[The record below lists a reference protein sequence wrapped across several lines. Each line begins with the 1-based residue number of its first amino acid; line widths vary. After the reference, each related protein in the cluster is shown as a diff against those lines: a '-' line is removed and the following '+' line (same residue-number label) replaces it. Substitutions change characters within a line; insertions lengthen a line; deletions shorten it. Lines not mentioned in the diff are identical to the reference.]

1 MVNLSVNIANIALP
15 QAQIALGLADT
26 QRQWIISGY
35 TLAFAALL
43 LLGGRLGDLFE
54 RRRMLVIGLLG
65 FALASALAG
74 AAWSFPVLIA
84 GRVLQGASGAVLAPA
99 TLSILATTF
108 TEPGERARAFGVFSA
123 ISGAGAGIGLLA
135 GGALTRFLSWRWC
148 FFLLV
153 PFALAA
159 VAGAVIVL
167 GGTASG
173 EPGRGG
179 RVDAPGAILAVLGL
193 SSLVFGASQ
202 VAVSG
207 WLSVRTVGLFAA
219 AVVLLGVF
227 VLVESRVRVPLLPLD
242 VLASRIRVAG
252 YLSIVVPGLA
262 AAGVFYFITFY
273 LQRILGFDALTAGL
287 GFMPMVVAT
296 IVAAMLANAVLL
308 PRIGARAIVPLGML
322 IGASGALWLSLLTP
336 TSSYWTTLAPALAVV
351 GLGYG
356 IVFASGMA
364 TSTLGLRP
372 DHAGAGSGVVSTL
385 QQFGTA
391 IGTSLLSSVALART
405 GAATDP
411 ASTVAGYTAAFR
423 VGGAVFLAGAVLAV
437 LLFPSGSAR
446 DGAS

>member
-287 GFMPMVVAT
+287 GFMPMVVRRS
-296 IVAAMLANAVLL
+296 L
-308 PRIGARAIVPLGML
+308 PRCSPML
-322 IGASGALWLSLLTP
+322 YSCP
-336 TSSYWTTLAPALAVV
+336 
-351 GLGYG
+351 
-356 IVFASGMA
+356 
-364 TSTLGLRP
+364 
-372 DHAGAGSGVVSTL
+372 GSGRGRS
-385 QQFGTA
+385 FRSA
-391 IGTSLLSSVALART
+391 CSSVLQ
-405 GAATDP
+405 G
-411 ASTVAGYTAAFR
+411 
-423 VGGAVFLAGAVLAV
+423 
-437 LLFPSGSAR
+437 PSGSR
-446 DGAS
+446 S